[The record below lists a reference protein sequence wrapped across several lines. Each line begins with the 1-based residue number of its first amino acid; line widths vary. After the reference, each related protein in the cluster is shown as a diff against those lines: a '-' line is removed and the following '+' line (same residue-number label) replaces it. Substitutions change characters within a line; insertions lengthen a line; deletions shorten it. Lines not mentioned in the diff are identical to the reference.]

1 MSAATLRACTG
12 VAFFGALTLG
22 VAAAPRSSIAF
33 PSRVVHLSGDEVAPG
48 WYAAD
53 TLREAVCT
61 ARDGGCGEEPYVT
74 TSPVHDGDHVVVNG
88 AWLVVNPHSAAPT
101 APGHS
106 LDITPSVGAAAAM
119 GRPISL
125 NLATQAELEM
135 LPGIGPSLA
144 RRIMAGRPYARFE
157 DVDRV
162 KGIGPAKLARLRGRV
177 AP

>member
-1 MSAATLRACTG
+1 MSDATLRACTG

-22 VAAAPRSSIAF
+22 VAAAPRPAVAF
-33 PSRVVHLSGDEVAPG
+33 PSRVVHLSGDEVVPG

-53 TLREAVCT
+53 ALGEAVCA
-61 ARDGGCGEEPYVT
+61 AREAGCSGETYVT
-74 TSPVHDGDHVVVNG
+74 TATVNDGDRVVVTG
-88 AWLVVNPHSAAPT
+88 AWLVVNATAAPSST
-101 APGHS
+101 TSPRVDAEV
-106 LDITPSVGAAAAM
+106 SVAAAAAM

-125 NLATQAELEM
+125 NRATQAELES

-144 RRIMAGRPYARFE
+144 KRLIEGRPYARFE

-177 AP
+177 TP

>member
-1 MSAATLRACTG
+1 MSSATLRACTG

-22 VAAAPRSSIAF
+22 VAAAPRSAVAF
-33 PSRVVHLSGDEVAPG
+33 PSRVVHLSGEDVAAG

-53 TLREAVCT
+53 ALREAVCA
-61 ARDGGCGEEPYVT
+61 AREAGCTGEPYVT

-88 AWLVVNPHSAAPT
+88 AWLVVNPAAAAT
-101 APGHS
+101 ATRQSVDTEGA
-106 LDITPSVGAAAAM
+106 VGAAAAM

-125 NLATQAELEM
+125 NRATQAELET

-144 RRIMAGRPYARFE
+144 KRIMEGRPYARFE

-162 KGIGPAKLARLRGRV
+162 KGIGSAKLARLRGRV